1 MKTRQYVRGVMLLTS
16 AALLAAGATTALAE
30 ETVTVKE
37 TLQYRPSQAESGA
50 GAQKL
55 YDRLQ
60 HAAARVCRVPGRMI
74 EGEAYYSCTSNALAK
89 AVKDVNIDAVAAIYL
104 EKNKVADHE
113 GTVTIAKR

>member
-1 MKTRQYVRGVMLLTS
+1 MLL
-16 AALLAAGATTALAE
+16 AGVAMLAAGATALAVE
-30 ETVTVKE
+30 PVTVSETVS
-37 TLQYRPSQAESGA
+37 YRPSQAESGE

-60 HAAARVCRVPGRMI
+60 HAAARVCKLPGRVI
-74 EGEAYYSCTSNALAK
+74 EGQAYRSCADKALAT

-113 GTVTIAKR
+113 GIVTIAKR